1 LGKDPQRRMADLAVA
16 RDPLYARLADAAVD
30 VAGLTASQV
39 VDQCAAA
46 VRSLEAQRAWR

>member
-1 LGKDPQRRMADLAVA
+1 
-16 RDPLYARLADAAVD
+16 